1 MNFPM
6 RRLSNLKTLIMNN
19 KVIIENYF
27 FMTVLQVL
35 NSMFYLLI
43 YPFLIRTLGAESYGL
58 YVFSFSIVT
67 YFISIVAFGFDLPA
81 VKIIAQFPHDLIK
94 KSHIISCVFTAKIWL
109 EIVSF
114 IAFSFLVL
122 LIPQLR
128 SNWLL
133 LYIIFIQS
141 LTNIIFPQW
150 YFQGVQRMRYVTYI
164 QLAFKLISLPFIL
177 ILIEKSDDLILFAII
192 TTFSSIGG
200 GVLALFLL
208 KFNEKINIKWIPF
221 YQLKKWFKDAFP
233 FFLSSSAGIIKEQS
247 IIIIIGTFFG
257 MKDVAIY
264 DLANKIIGIPRL
276 LFASINGAL
285 FPKIMNNFRISIVK
299 KVIKHQI
306 YVSLVL
312 IIIIVIIGKWVV
324 LFLGGDNMVN
334 AYPISIVLSITILTW
349 IVVGSYIS
357 FVFVPN
363 EKFYYVTKN
372 QFVAVL
378 SFFFYCAIGLF
389 FYNNIIVL
397 AFALSLSGLTEIVY
411 CRFVIKKENLL

>member
-1 MNFPM
+1 M

-35 NSMFYLLI
+35 NSMFYVLI
-43 YPFLIRTLGAESYGL
+43 YPFLIRSLGPESYGL

-67 YFISIVAFGFDLPA
+67 YFISIVAFGFDFPA

-94 KSHIISCVFTAKIWL
+94 KSHTISCVFTAKIWL
-109 EIVSF
+109 EIISF
-114 IAFSFLVL
+114 ITFSILVF

-133 LYIIFIQS
+133 LYIIFLQS
-141 LTNIIFPQW
+141 FTNIIFPQW
-150 YFQGVQRMRYVTYI
+150 YFQGVQRMKYVTFI

-208 KFNEKINIKWIPF
+208 KFNEKLNIKWIQF
-221 YQLKKWFKDAFP
+221 NQLKKWFKDAFP

-247 IIIIIGTFFG
+247 IIIIIGIFFG

-285 FPKIMNNFRISIVK
+285 FPKIMNNFRNSIVK
-299 KVIKHQI
+299 KVIKYQI
-306 YVSLVL
+306 YISLV
-312 IIIIVIIGKWVV
+312 IIITIVFIGRWVV
-324 LFLGGDNMVN
+324 LFLGGNNLVY

-372 QFVAVL
+372 QIVAVL
-378 SFFFYCAIGLF
+378 SFFLYCAIGLF

-397 AFALSLSGLTEIVY
+397 AFALSFSGLTEIVY
-411 CRFVIKKENLL
+411 CRLVIKKENLL